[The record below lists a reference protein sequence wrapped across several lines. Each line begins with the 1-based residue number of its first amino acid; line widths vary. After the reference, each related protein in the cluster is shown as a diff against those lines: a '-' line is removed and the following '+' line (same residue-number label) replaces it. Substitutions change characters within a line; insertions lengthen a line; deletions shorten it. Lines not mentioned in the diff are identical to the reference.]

1 MRDYQIQSSYRNIDK
16 LKQIYLYAC
25 SKDVEVIKPG
35 NVNIDYSHID
45 TSAYDFLRSAHDS
58 CRSLFKKN
66 LPVFFPKHITYF

>member
-35 NVNIDYSHID
+35 NVNIDYSHLD
-45 TSAYDFLRSAHDS
+45 TSAYDFLRSAHDY
-58 CRSLFKKN
+58 SLH
-66 LPVFFPKHITYF
+66 LHQSQY